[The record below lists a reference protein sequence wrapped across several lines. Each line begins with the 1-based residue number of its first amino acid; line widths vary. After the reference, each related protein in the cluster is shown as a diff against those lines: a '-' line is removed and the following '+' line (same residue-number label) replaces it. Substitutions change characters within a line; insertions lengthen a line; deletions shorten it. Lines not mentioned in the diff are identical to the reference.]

1 MTSTNKD
8 VIISSA
14 PIIPVVINSMVEM
27 AVTVSE
33 KQIIDNLKV

>member
-1 MTSTNKD
+1 MTSSNKD

-14 PIIPVVINSMVEM
+14 LIIPVVINSMAEM